1 MIICFQKGMK
11 DLFQCVDYNK
21 NDLIDFEEFS
31 EFYNIYDFNTSTT
44 ARVLK

>member
-1 MIICFQKGMK
+1 MK

-21 NDLIDFEEFS
+21 DDLVDFEEFS
-31 EFYNIYDFNTSTT
+31 EFYNIYDNTSTT